1 MDIMI
6 TIKLTQEAYACG
18 GSIRAGGNSVH
29 ELAEWYEAAAEDADG
44 NEYRV
49 IWEISNPDAEDEGDA
64 CDWSEPWAIL
74 DEHYN
79 NVSDTVTLD
88 GDK

>member
-1 MDIMI
+1 MT

-18 GSIRAGGNSVH
+18 GSVRAGHNSIC
-29 ELAEWYEAAAEDADG
+29 ELTEWYEAAAKDDNG
-44 NEYRV
+44 NDYRV
-49 IWEISNPDAEDEGDA
+49 IWEISNSDAEDESDV

-74 DEHYN
+74 DAHHN

-88 GDK
+88 GDE